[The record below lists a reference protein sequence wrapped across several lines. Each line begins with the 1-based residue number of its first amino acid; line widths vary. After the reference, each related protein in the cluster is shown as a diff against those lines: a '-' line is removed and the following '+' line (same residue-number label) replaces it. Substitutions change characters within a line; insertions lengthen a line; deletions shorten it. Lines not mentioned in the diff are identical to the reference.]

1 MDFRLVGRSSAAQS
15 LVSWLASDAP
25 DDHVRI
31 VTGDPGCGKS
41 WLVSWLVMA
50 ADTDARAFI
59 DRSVAPAPPPNAFD
73 LVTEARGRTRRE
85 ILAEI
90 EESLLPGSAPVDPLP
105 AGVSLPS
112 SALYRAAKRRGT
124 PFTVALLDTALAG
137 RTSLSRA
144 SHRLLEEELLSLV
157 RPGGVTRKRLDNG
170 AEPLRLL
177 LDLPRAEAEHLVR
190 RAKLPAHALVD
201 LDSAAFAPDRAAFRQ
216 WVTGLLR
223 VEGSV
228 YGGEGD
234 AAKAAANATAEAV
247 TRSAWPNF
255 LLAETL
261 SMDLRA
267 RDEPWPPDAS
277 EPLPTSLEGAW
288 RFFLSSFGEAADD
301 VELALTPVVL
311 AEGETGMPLSL
322 AARAVS
328 ALRGQPVS
336 EEALGRVVGAAAAYV
351 AEEFMMTAD
360 GTEPTPE
367 RAPEPTTEQTDHGEA
382 AYHGGTAGHDESADH
397 DGPTDHNGPAG
408 PHPSDAESA
417 PGAGAG
423 RVRHLRLRDNALAA
437 AARRSYGSRLP
448 GLQRKIAT
456 ALAPSAVLS
465 AAERTSAGAEPLSP
479 EARYVLGPGLAHAA
493 AGGVLDEWL
502 ADPALAFLADLPS
515 FEDADDEAGSAAG
528 PSPHARRQTLR
539 QAHRLYVGPRTGHV
553 SEHASRLGLAAAVCG
568 DTELADWLLRSGVPR
583 IWRTHW
589 AHWRPLGAFEPAD
602 FDAEW
607 PGPVEL
613 CGWRSVEGAEQF
625 CTRSELSGLYQW
637 WALSDGA
644 PVGEATTEPP
654 EVLEE
659 PSKDAGAPSGPLEV
673 VQGEFDPWVGVRPIG
688 EESVD
693 ATALVCPEGH
703 VGEVHALSAERALL
717 LGRSGMMLIDTAQ
730 GRPGERALPPRARR
744 RIAWRTVDEA
754 LYGGV
759 ALTREHLSPLFSLI
773 GPPVVAGPER
783 LGPLAALPGT
793 ARLLTEVGLPASE
806 IWFEGTDRFVPTLPR
821 IGSESEEEREEA
833 DGAGRDDGRPHA
845 SVIGYVGD
853 ESIQLCV
860 EHGTGRVVMA
870 DNGEIVCLVNSSL
883 DAFLRCWT
891 VALKAVVTSNARD
904 EREADEFRDHILRR
918 LGRID
923 PACTR
928 RAVRGSL
935 TTMWPQLVSDS
946 TYILE

>member
-50 ADTDARAFI
+50 ADTDARAFV

-73 LVTEARGRTRRE
+73 LVTEARGRTQRE
-85 ILAEI
+85 IQAEI
-90 EESLLPGSAPVDPLP
+90 AESLLPGSAPVDPLP

-112 SALYRAAKRRGT
+112 SALYRAAKRRGR

-137 RTSLSRA
+137 RTSLSRV
-144 SHRLLEEELLSLV
+144 SHRLIDEELLSLV
-157 RPGGVTRKRLDNG
+157 RPGGATRKRLDNG

-190 RAKLPAHALVD
+190 RAKLPAHALID
-201 LDSAAFAPDRAAFRQ
+201 LDSAAFAPDRVAFRQ

-228 YGGEGD
+228 YYAEED
-234 AAKAAANATAEAV
+234 ATQDAVNATAEAV
-247 TRSAWPNF
+247 TRSTWPNF

-267 RDEPWPPDAS
+267 RDEPWTPDAS
-277 EPLPTSLEGAW
+277 EPLPTSLEEAW

-322 AARAVS
+322 AARALS
-328 ALRGQPVS
+328 ALRGRPVS
-336 EEALGRVVGAAAAYV
+336 EEALSRVVGAAAAYV
-351 AEEFMMTAD
+351 AEEFVMTADD
-360 GTEPTPE
+360 GTEPTAEQP
-367 RAPEPTTEQTDHGEA
+367 PEPTTGQTDP
-382 AYHGGTAGHDESADH
+382 D
-397 DGPTDHNGPAG
+397 GPAG
-408 PHPSDAESA
+408 PPPSDAEPA
-417 PGAGAG
+417 PGAGTG
-423 RVRHLRLRDNALAA
+423 RVRHLRLRDHALAA

-465 AAERTSAGAEPLSP
+465 TAERSSAGAEPLSP

-502 ADPALAFLADLPS
+502 TDPALAFLADLPS
-515 FEDADDEAGSAAG
+515 FEDADDAAGSAAR
-528 PSPHARRQTLR
+528 PSLNARRQTLR

-589 AHWRPLGAFEPAD
+589 AHWRPLGVFEPAD

-613 CGWRSVEGAEQF
+613 YGWRSVEGAEQF

-659 PSKDAGAPSGPLEV
+659 PSKDPGAPSGPLEV

-688 EESVD
+688 EESLD

-703 VGEVHALSAERALL
+703 VGEVHALSSERALL

-744 RIAWRTVDEA
+744 RISWRTVDEA

-773 GPPVVAGPER
+773 GPPVVADPER

-793 ARLLTEVGLPASE
+793 ARLLTEVGLPVSE
-806 IWFEGTDRFVPTLPR
+806 IWFEGTGRFVPTLPR
-821 IGSESEEEREEA
+821 IAPESEEAAAQA
-833 DGAGRDDGRPHA
+833 DGAARDGGRPNA

-853 ESIQLCV
+853 ESIRLCV